1 MSEVFLQMGVLMR
14 VLPFPYVLSVCPVS
28 LGVCSY
34 AQIYAT
40 ESVSGGSAIS
50 VNLRPQ
56 VAGSGFW
63 GLMQAMNE
71 AV

>member
-1 MSEVFLQMGVLMR
+1 MSEVFLQMC
-14 VLPFPYVLSVCPVS
+14 VLPFPYVPGVCPVS
-28 LGVCSY
+28 LVY

-56 VAGSGFW
+56 VAESGFW
-63 GLMQAMNE
+63 GFLQAMNE